1 MLVHNGYA
9 LNSYNGYQNLCYIKV
24 SSGNFRERGDHNI
37 QRTDCLSK
45 YFSFKTNEPAQM
57 KKKKKKTYAK
67 QSFMASASEDD
78 VLVHLV
84 YDRFSRLR
92 LSRSLDKPSPKLLG
106 KDKPWLELAVTAYFV
121 PFIRSVR
128 VL

>member
-1 MLVHNGYA
+1 MNRRK
-9 LNSYNGYQNLCYIKV
+9 S
-24 SSGNFRERGDHNI
+24 
-37 QRTDCLSK
+37 
-45 YFSFKTNEPAQM
+45 

-78 VLVHLV
+78 VLVHLL
-84 YDRFSRLR
+84 YHRFSRLR
-92 LSRSLDKPSPKLLG
+92 LSRGLDKPSLKLLG
-106 KDKPWLELAVTAYFV
+106 KDKPWLELAVTANFV

>member
-9 LNSYNGYQNLCYIKV
+9 LNSYNGYQNLSYIKV

-45 YFSFKTNEPAQM
+45 YFSFKTNEPEQM
-57 KKKKKKTYAK
+57 KKKKKTYAK

-106 KDKPWLELAVTAYFV
+106 KDKP
-121 PFIRSVR
+121 
-128 VL
+128 